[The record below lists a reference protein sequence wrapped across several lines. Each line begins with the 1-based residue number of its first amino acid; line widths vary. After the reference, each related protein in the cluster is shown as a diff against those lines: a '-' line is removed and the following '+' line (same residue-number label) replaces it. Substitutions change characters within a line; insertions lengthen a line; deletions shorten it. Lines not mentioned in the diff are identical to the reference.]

1 MTDSTVAENDYIL
14 DWRHR
19 TFPTS
24 AQEVTRQGVAEQ
36 GWNLLQGD
44 LLLPAMVLKESALE
58 HNVAVMRRFCER
70 HGVDLAPHG
79 KTTMSPE
86 IVERQL
92 RAGAWAITAA
102 TVQQARVFR
111 GFGVQRI
118 VIANQVVDPASV
130 RWLAA
135 ELAADPGFD
144 CYCLADSVATV
155 EAMERELSGLEIAR
169 PIPVL
174 VELGVAGGRTGAR
187 GLEAATAVAE
197 AIARSSVLRLTGVEA
212 YEGVIGQATIDE
224 TLASVDRFLDEV
236 RELALALDARGL
248 FDGLDEILLTAG
260 GSAFFDRVVDR
271 LNGLEAGRPVRLVLR
286 SGCYVTHD
294 SAFYRSLSPLDARA
308 QGDERLVPALQ
319 AWGAVVSRPEPGL
332 ALVGFGKR
340 DVPYDLDLPVVEL
353 VRRRTGEVEPLAG
366 ATVTALNDQHAFV
379 ALDGA
384 ELEVGDWI
392 GCGISHP
399 CTAFDKWRAIPV
411 VDDGYG
417 VVGIARTYF

>member
-1 MTDSTVAENDYIL
+1 MTDSTVAEYDDIL

-19 TFPTS
+19 TFPSS
-24 AQEVTRQGVAEQ
+24 AQDVAHQDVAQQ
-36 GWNLLQGD
+36 GWNLLAGD

-86 IVERQL
+86 IVKRQL

-102 TVQQARVFR
+102 NVQQARVFR
-111 GFGVQRI
+111 AFGVERI
-118 VIANQVVDPASV
+118 VIANQVVDPASL
-130 RWLAA
+130 RWLTA
-135 ELAADPGFD
+135 ELAADERFD

-155 EAMERELSGLEIAR
+155 EVMERELAALAPAR

-187 GLEAATAVAE
+187 GLETATSVAE
-197 AIARSSVLRLTGVEA
+197 AIGRSSVLRLAGVEA

-224 TLASVDRFLDEV
+224 TLAGVDRFLDEV
-236 RELALALDARGL
+236 RELVLALDGRGL

-260 GSAFFDRVVDR
+260 GSAFFDRVVQR
-271 LNGLEAGRPVRLVLR
+271 LGGLDGTRPVRLVLR

-294 SAFYRSLSPLDARA
+294 SAFYRSLSPLDGRA
-308 QGDERLVPALQ
+308 SDGDRLLPALQ
-319 AWGAVVSRPEPGL
+319 AWGAVISRPEPGL

-353 VRRRTGEVEPLAG
+353 VRRRNGAVEPLAG

-379 ALDGA
+379 RLDGA

-417 VVGIARTYF
+417 VVGVARTYF

>member
-1 MTDSTVAENDYIL
+1 MTDSTVAEHDDIL

-19 TFPTS
+19 TFPS
-24 AQEVTRQGVAEQ
+24 GAGEVGRQDVAEQ
-36 GWNLLQGD
+36 GWNLLEGD
-44 LLLPAMVLKESALE
+44 LLLPAMVLKESALD

-70 HGVDLAPHG
+70 HGVDLSPHG

-86 IVERQL
+86 IVGRQL

-102 TVQQARVFR
+102 NVQQVRVFR
-111 GFGVQRI
+111 AFGVQRVI
-118 VIANQVVDPASV
+118 VANQIVDPASL

-135 ELAADPGFD
+135 ELAADDGFE
-144 CYCLADSVATV
+144 CYCLADSVAGV
-155 EAMERELSGLEIAR
+155 EAMEEVLSGLAMER
-169 PIPVL
+169 PLPVL
-174 VELGVAGGRTGAR
+174 VELGVASGRTGAR
-187 GLEAATAVAE
+187 GAETATAVAE
-197 AIARSSVLRLTGVEA
+197 AIARSPVLRLAGVEA

-236 RELALALDARGL
+236 RDLALALDARGL

-260 GSAFFDRVVDR
+260 GSAFFDRVAAR
-271 LNGLEAGRPVRLVLR
+271 LGALEASLPVRLVLR

-294 SAFYRSLSPLDARA
+294 SAYYRRLSPLDARA
-308 QGDERLVPALQ
+308 QDDERLRPALQ
-319 AWGAVVSRPEPGL
+319 AWGAIVSRPEPGL

-353 VRRRTGEVEPLAG
+353 VRRRSGVVEPLTG
-366 ATVTALNDQHAFV
+366 ATVTALNDQHGFV
-379 ALDGA
+379 RLDGA

-417 VVGIARTYF
+417 VVGVARTYF